1 MFSLLLFIASLLLAV
16 NCQELTSQSSQPAN
30 TSDILLTTALD
41 CLLKSAEM
49 DALCYAQ
56 VGVGN
61 FTPPVNSFTFT
72 PATCC
77 PYARFYR
84 CLEEK
89 AAEETGEC
97 KDHLPALVVKAGGA
111 MNRKCAPHIAN
122 CPTIM
127 ATTTTTTTSTSTS
140 TTAPTTPAV

>member
-16 NCQELTSQSSQPAN
+16 NCQELPQPAN
-30 TSDILLTTALD
+30 TSDVLLTTALD

-89 AAEETGEC
+89 AAEETGDC

-127 ATTTTTTTSTSTS
+127 ATNTTTSTSTS
-140 TTAPTTPAV
+140 TTPPPTTPAV